1 MKIRIQPF
9 FIVLTLL
16 GLGLPRVAQ
25 GSLAIYTDGLDNGF
39 EDWSYATHS
48 LVNTSPVHSGIYSIS
63 VNTVYWNAISF
74 HHVNFDS
81 TPYTS
86 FTFWVNG
93 GAGGQ
98 SLAVYAYLN
107 DVNQQYYQIPGTLPA
122 NTWQQIIIPLSALGA
137 ANKTNLS
144 RFDIKLAQV
153 GNSTANTFY
162 VDDVQLAAK
171 TVTVDTTQTVRLAD
185 ARWFGANTAI
195 WEYGFD
201 SPDTLSLMT
210 EMGCR
215 TLRFPGGSFADEY
228 HWASNYIVG
237 SSWEGWPT
245 SFGNFMDIAT
255 NLGANVFIT
264 ANYGTGTA
272 NEAADWVRAAN
283 ITNQCGFKYWEIGN
297 ECYGTWETDI
307 NTNAPYLP
315 NDPWTYAM
323 RFSDYYTAMK
333 AVDPTIKVGI
343 VVVPGEDSY
352 VNNFSHSA
360 YNPRTDQTHYGWTP
374 VVLATLSSLGI
385 RPDFMVHHFYPEYA
399 GGQRLAIY
407 SRWRPTGRAMPRTC
421 GSKSMITSAAAVR
434 TSSCFAPRTMP
445 MLAPQGVQSTSL
457 VNGLYLADSMSQIMK
472 TEFNSYLWWIFE
484 NGPDTTGDFDPSLY
498 GWRTYGDFGLV
509 QDINTRY
516 PTFYA
521 MKLMQ
526 YFVRPGD
533 TILNPTSDYPLLSV
547 YAASNS
553 GGTISLLVIN
563 KNPTNILTSDITLAG
578 FVPNAVATVRAYGI
592 PQDEATRTNGSVAD
606 QDIAMGSFASAS
618 PNFTYSFPPYSLTL
632 FTFAPPVTPPLLTIF
647 LTATNTVIVQWPS
660 PSAGWN
666 LQENTDL
673 STSNWVGA
681 SDPIYD
687 DWHKPVH
694 RGGSNHRESVLSLE
708 QSVKFQICFVRLI
721 PRAGRVNDSP
731 IVNRTSSIQPRW
743 WVVAMVGSSTPEPV
757 WSLHA
762 AWC

>member
-1 MKIRIQPF
+1 MKISIQA
-9 FIVLTLL
+9 VLIALALPL
-16 GLGLPRVAQ
+16 GPGLPGVAQ
-25 GSLAIYTDGLDNGF
+25 ASLAIYTDGLVNGF
-39 EDWSYATHS
+39 QDWSYATHNLS
-48 LVNTSPVHSGIYSIS
+48 NTAPVHSGVYSIS

-74 HHVNFDS
+74 HHTNFDS
-81 TPYTS
+81 TPYAS

-107 DVNQQYYQIPGTLPA
+107 DVNQNYYQIPGVLPA
-122 NTWQQIIIPLSALGA
+122 NTWQQVVIPLSALGA
-137 ANKTNLS
+137 ADKANLS

-171 TVTVDTTQTVRLAD
+171 TVTVDTAQALRQAD

-201 SPDTLSLMT
+201 SPDTLSLMN

-215 TLRFPGGSFADEY
+215 TLRFPGGSFSDEY

-237 SSWEGWPT
+237 SSWERWPT

-272 NEAADWVRAAN
+272 DEAADWVRSAN

-297 ECYGTWETDI
+297 ECYGTWEMDS
-307 NTNAPYLP
+307 NTADPYQAH
-315 NDPWTYAM
+315 DPWTYAM

-333 AVDPTIKVGI
+333 AADPTIKVGI
-343 VVVPGEDSY
+343 VVVPGEDNY
-352 VNNFSHSA
+352 VNNYSHSA

-374 VVLATLSSLGI
+374 VVLATLSSLGVT
-385 RPDFMVHHFYPEYA
+385 PDFMVHHFYPEYQVDSDPLLLQAATNWA
-399 GGQRLAIY
+399 GDAADLRQQINDY
-407 SRWRPTGRAMPRTC
+407 F
-421 GSKSMITSAAAVR
+421 GSGGENIELLCTENNADA
-434 TSSCFAPRTMP
+434 
-445 MLAPQGVQSTSL
+445 APQGVQSTSL

-484 NGPDTTGDFDPSLY
+484 NGQDTNGDFDASLY
-498 GWRTYGDFGLV
+498 GWRTYGDFGLALDV
-509 QDINTRY
+509 NTRY

-526 YFVRPGD
+526 YFVQPGD

-553 GGTISLLVIN
+553 SGTVSLLVIN
-563 KNPTNILTSDITLAG
+563 KDPTNTLTSDVALAG
-578 FVPNAVATVRAYGI
+578 YVPHSVATVRSYGI
-592 PQDEATRTNGSVAD
+592 PQDEATRTNGPAAN
-606 QDIAMGSFASAS
+606 QDLAVGSFAPVSQD
-618 PNFTYSFPPYSLTL
+618 FTYAFPPYSLIL
-632 FTFAPPVTPPLLTIF
+632 FTFTPAVAPPLLTIF
-647 LTATNTVIVQWPS
+647 LSATNTVVVQWPS
-660 PSAGWN
+660 PSTGWN
-666 LQENTDL
+666 LQQNTDL
-673 STSNWVGA
+673 TTGNWGAPSATINDDGTNRFIVVDPTTGNSQFFRLSN
-681 SDPIYD
+681 P
-687 DWHKPVH
+687 
-694 RGGSNHRESVLSLE
+694 
-708 QSVKFQICFVRLI
+708 
-721 PRAGRVNDSP
+721 
-731 IVNRTSSIQPRW
+731 
-743 WVVAMVGSSTPEPV
+743 
-757 WSLHA
+757 
-762 AWC
+762 